1 MESALRVVVTAL
13 LGLCVGSFLNVV
25 VWRVPRG
32 LSVNR
37 PPSACPG
44 CNTPI
49 KPYDNIPVLS
59 WVLLRGK
66 CRRCAGEISVRYPMV
81 ELITGLAWTGL
92 ALFIDRIAVLVAACI
107 GVAAQIAAV
116 LLAEQGLLPS
126 LRQRAT
132 RAAVIAAVV
141 GVASVGVAVAL

>member
-1 MESALRVVVTAL
+1 METALRIIVAAL
-13 LGLCVGSFLNVV
+13 LGLSVGSFLNVV

-37 PPSACPG
+37 PPSACPS

-66 CRRCAGEISVRYPMV
+66 CRQCNGEISVRYPMV
-81 ELITGLAWTGL
+81 ELITGLTWTGL
-92 ALFIDRIAVLVAACI
+92 ALFIDRIGVLVAACI
-107 GVAAQIAAV
+107 GLTAQIAAV
-116 LLAEQGLLPS
+116 LLAEQGLLPA

-132 RAAVIAAVV
+132 QAAVIAAII
-141 GVASVGVAVAL
+141 GMASVGVAVAL